1 MVAVRLV
8 RGAVPCWPLRAEGE
22 SAGKLFLSQVIN
34 NCSEDNT
41 GHPAPTN
48 LLCCTQAQWTYVPRT
63 TFRQEWCAAQLE
75 VSLRS
80 ILTQSSHA
88 HTITV
93 RLLAAAMCSHSAA
106 SLTVLGAGSYLE
118 QYPPAEQLPEDAAD
132 GPDVDGVGV
141 VLGAEEDLRRPVVL
155 GHHLLGHVHP
165 PVRLLHSAT
174 NATYQ
179 TYISVSFYIK

>member
-1 MVAVRLV
+1 M
-8 RGAVPCWPLRAEGE
+8 
-22 SAGKLFLSQVIN
+22 
-34 NCSEDNT
+34 
-41 GHPAPTN
+41 
-48 LLCCTQAQWTYVPRT
+48 
-63 TFRQEWCAAQLE
+63 EWCAAQLE

-93 RLLAAAMCSHSAA
+93 RLLAAAMCSHSQHL
-106 SLTVLGAGSYLE
+106 SLSTVLGAGSYLE

-141 VLGAEEDLRRPVVL
+141 VLGAEEDLWRPVVL
-155 GHHLLGHVHP
+155 GDHLLGHVHP

-179 TYISVSFYIK
+179 TCISVSQYIK